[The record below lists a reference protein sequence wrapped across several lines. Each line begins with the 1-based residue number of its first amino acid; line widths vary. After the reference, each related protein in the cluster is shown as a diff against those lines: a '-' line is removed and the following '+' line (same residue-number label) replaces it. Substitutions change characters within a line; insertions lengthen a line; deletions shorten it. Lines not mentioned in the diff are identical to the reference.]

1 MNYSELDQEWA
12 FLENEHTSGLLTK
25 ELSKVAGRQVRI
37 GVDDDKTLY
46 VLVEQEPGTEE
57 TDSLEIM
64 DGLRIRSERRVIED
78 VDGNHFIVSCESD
91 YRPIFP
97 PFTVDFM
104 AELKEHDPRVAFH
117 NAHAKSKEYW
127 KGRRPPLSAEQQ
139 KGLIGELV
147 ILNELAVRSSFED
160 MLEKWTGPLDMLHDF
175 ESGRIDI
182 EVKATL
188 RDPPIVRISDIEQL
202 APLDSKEL
210 LLTVVQLS
218 RQKSGD
224 SLPDMINITRD
235 SIKEQKQRAEGFEEL
250 LKTVGYL
257 DKHQLYYT
265 SKYKVSNILFC
276 PIEVDTP
283 ILDPGLLGVIPDT
296 VSDIAYSLHISGLKR
311 YSPTDNDWN
320 DLRTKILDLE
330 E

>member
-1 MNYSELDQEWA
+1 MKYSELDQEWA
-12 FLENEHTSGLLTK
+12 FLESEHTSGLLTK
-25 ELSKVAGRQVRI
+25 ELSKVAGKQIRI
-37 GVDDDKTLY
+37 GIDDDKTLY
-46 VLVEQEPGTEE
+46 VLVEQDSETDE

-64 DGLRIRSERRVIED
+64 DGLRIQSTCKRMDE
-78 VDGNHFIVSCESD
+78 VDGHHFIVSCESD

-97 PFTVDFM
+97 PFTIDFM

-117 NAHAKSKEYW
+117 NAHSKSKEYW
-127 KGRRPPLSAEQQ
+127 KGRRPPLTAEQQ

-147 ILNELAVRSSFED
+147 ILNELAIRSSFENI
-160 MLEKWTGPLDMLHDF
+160 LEKWTGPLDMLHDF
-175 ESGRIDI
+175 ESGSIDI

-188 RDPPIVRISDIEQL
+188 RDPPVVRISDIEQL

-210 LLTVVQLS
+210 LLAVVQLS

-224 SLPDMINITRD
+224 SLPDIINITRD

-265 SKYKVSNILFC
+265 SKYKVSNVLFC
-276 PIEVDTP
+276 PIEEDTP

-296 VSDIAYSLHISGLKR
+296 VSDIAYSLHVSGLKR
-311 YSPTDNDWN
+311 KTPTDEDWD

>member
-12 FLENEHTSGLLTK
+12 FLENKHTSGLLTK
-25 ELSKVAGRQVRI
+25 ELSKVAGRQIRI

-46 VLVEQEPGTEE
+46 VLVEQDSEAVE

-64 DGLRIRSERRVIED
+64 DGLRIRSARKVIEG

-97 PFTVDFM
+97 PFTIDFI
-104 AELKEHDPRVAFH
+104 AELKEHEPRAAFH

-127 KGRRPPLSAEQQ
+127 KGRRPPLSTEQQ

-147 ILNELAVRSSFED
+147 ILNELAIRSSFED
-160 MLEKWTGPLDMLHDF
+160 VLGKWTGPLDMLHDF
-175 ESGRIDI
+175 ESGKIDI
-182 EVKATL
+182 EVKATI
-188 RDPPIVRISDIEQL
+188 RDPPVVRISDFEQL

-210 LLTVVQLS
+210 LLAVVQLS

-224 SLPDMINITRD
+224 SLPDRINITRD
-235 SIKEQKQRAEGFEEL
+235 SIKGQRQRTESFEEL

-276 PIEVDTP
+276 PIEDDTP
-283 ILDPGLLGVIPDT
+283 VLDPIILGDIPET

-311 YSPTDNDWN
+311 YTPTEDDWEK
-320 DLRTKILDLE
+320 LKLKIMAGD
-330 E
+330 